1 LVLGLCTLVF
11 VVLPCLIQAAEELQ
25 RPKHK
30 DLRPKD
36 LR

>member
-1 LVLGLCTLVF
+1 LYFGLCRLTS
-11 VVLPCLIQAAEELQ
+11 LIQAAEELQ